1 MKKVLLVLVVIAL
14 MTVGFASDVE
24 LFGGPLF
31 EYDANGFKFG
41 YDAGANYGV
50 DLGMKYSFL
59 YANVSASIKN
69 LSFLSSRIRTSVGFA
84 FDLWRFRTL
93 IAFGSEYSFVVDN
106 GCVSVS
112 CGGVPSGTPLAS
124 PLFVR
129 VGCCFLCDSMCFG
142 VVCNLSTPII
152 AAKNNLPD
160 VFKVFKDERLRNY
173 YLMSSSVAFVVQWRY
188 RN

>member
-14 MTVGFASDVE
+14 MAVGFASDVE

-41 YDAGANYGV
+41 YDAGAIYGV

-59 YANVSASIKN
+59 YANVSASTKG
-69 LSFLSSRIRTSVGFA
+69 LSAPSSRVRTAVGFA

-93 IAFGSEYSFVVDN
+93 IALGSEYSFVVNN
-106 GCVSVS
+106 GAVSVS
-112 CGGVPSGTPLAS
+112 CGGVSSGTPLSS

-142 VVCNLSTPII
+142 FVCNLSTPLIV
-152 AAKNNLPD
+152 AKNNLPD
-160 VFKVFKDERLRNY
+160 VFKAFKDERLRNY

>member
-1 MKKVLLVLVVIAL
+1 MKKVLLVLVVIVL
-14 MTVGFASDVE
+14 MAVGFASDVE

-31 EYDANGFKFG
+31 EYDANGFRFG

-112 CGGVPSGTPLAS
+112 CGGGFLQGLPWHLPCLLELDVAS
-124 PLFVR
+124 FVIPC
-129 VGCCFLCDSMCFG
+129 VLELL
-142 VVCNLSTPII
+142 VIY
-152 AAKNNLPD
+152 
-160 VFKVFKDERLRNY
+160 RL
-173 YLMSSSVAFVVQWRY
+173 L
-188 RN
+188 

>member
-1 MKKVLLVLVVIAL
+1 MKKILLVLVLFAL
-14 MTVGFASDVE
+14 MTVGFASGVE

-31 EYDANGFKFG
+31 EYDANGFRFG
-41 YDAGANYGV
+41 YDAGANYGI

-59 YANVSASIKN
+59 YANISASIKGP
-69 LSFLSSRIRTSVGFA
+69 SAPSSRIRTSIGLA
-84 FDLWRFRTL
+84 FDLWRFRTV

-112 CGGVPSGTPLAS
+112 CGGVPSGTPLTA
-124 PLFVR
+124 PLFVG

-142 VVCNLSTPII
+142 FVCNLSTPII
-152 AAKNNLPD
+152 IAKNNLPD
-160 VFKVFKDERLRNY
+160 VFKAFNDERLRNY

-188 RN
+188 LD